1 MIAAKVNSPFPFL
14 PMIPSLI
21 IIAALLV
28 TAAVLYLHNRLYYGR
43 RPGQKDSGE
52 AGADTPAS
60 AAPAPRPDGCC
71 GLHEVCLKAEEAA
84 ADNLLYFD
92 DEELDEFRGRNAG
105 AYDDAE
111 TDRFREVLLTLPH
124 DEVLAWTAAL
134 EKRGIALPAALR
146 DEVLILLS

>member
-1 MIAAKVNSPFPFL
+1 MVCEKTS
-14 PMIPSLI
+14 
-21 IIAALLV
+21 LLV
-28 TAAVLYLHNRLYYGR
+28 DETAQ
-43 RPGQKDSGE
+43 PE
-52 AGADTPAS
+52 
-60 AAPAPRPDGCC
+60 
-71 GLHEVCLKAEEAA
+71 
-84 ADNLLYFD
+84 YFD